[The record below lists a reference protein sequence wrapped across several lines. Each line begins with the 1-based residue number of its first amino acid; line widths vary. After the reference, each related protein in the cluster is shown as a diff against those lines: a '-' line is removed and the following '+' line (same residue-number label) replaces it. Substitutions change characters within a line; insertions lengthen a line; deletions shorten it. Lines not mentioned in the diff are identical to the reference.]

1 MFNKIKNELIYLSTL
16 RRILSSLK
24 LINNDEKAIITKKI
38 AGFAETNPQSIAIY
52 YEDREVSYKELMEGA
67 NRYSHWFL
75 KNNLK
80 KGDVIALLM
89 ENRPEFLM
97 AWIGV
102 AQIGGTTALINTN
115 LTEHPLNHSLS
126 ISGAKNLILG
136 SELINN
142 FNTTNDSI
150 KDSFQ
155 VWVEGEFND
164 SKHKK
169 INDVLEDLPTSFPNI
184 DYDVVNQDVALYI
197 YTSGTTGDPKAA
209 TITHKRLRMMLLGF
223 VSAIVPKKSDRIYNV
238 LPLYHSAGGI
248 VAVGIA
254 LTTGASLVLKKKFSV
269 NEFWEDVN
277 KYQVT
282 IFQYIGE
289 LCRYLLNAP
298 QHEHENKHKLR
309 IATGNGLRPD
319 IWDTFKE
326 RFNIKKII
334 EFYGATEGNI
344 SLINYDG
351 KSGAIGRIPG
361 YLKSNADAAIIFC
374 SSEKFSLLN
383 KFDVEKEE
391 PIRNE
396 EGFCIPCEIGEVGEA
411 LGEIQVDAGGFDGY
425 VDKQATQK
433 KILTNVFENGE
444 QRIRSGDLL
453 SCDKDGYYYFID
465 RIGDTFRWKGE
476 NVATSEVAHAFKG
489 IDGIEEVNVYGV
501 EIPGN
506 DGKAGM
512 AALVTRNDINFENL
526 FNNLKGS
533 LPSYA
538 MPLLLRVKKEIEI
551 TGTFKHKKVDLVKEG
566 FNPDEVSDPLYLA
579 DNDNSTFIKLDKNLY
594 QKLMNQKIRL

>member
-67 NRYSHWFL
+67 NRYSHWFM

-97 AWIGV
+97 AWIGI
-102 AQIGGTTALINTN
+102 AQVGGTTALINTN

-155 VWVEGEFND
+155 VWVEGESND

-169 INDVLEDLPTSFPNI
+169 INDVLEDLPISFPNI

-254 LTTGASLVLKKKFSV
+254 LTTGASLVLKRKFSV
-269 NEFWEDVN
+269 NEFWADVN

-361 YLKSNADAAIIFC
+361 YLKSM
-374 SSEKFSLLN
+374 LN
-383 KFDVEKEE
+383 IEIVKFDVEKEE

-396 EGFCIPCEIGEVGEA
+396 EGF
-411 LGEIQVDAGGFDGY
+411 
-425 VDKQATQK
+425 
-433 KILTNVFENGE
+433 
-444 QRIRSGDLL
+444 
-453 SCDKDGYYYFID
+453 
-465 RIGDTFRWKGE
+465 
-476 NVATSEVAHAFKG
+476 
-489 IDGIEEVNVYGV
+489 
-501 EIPGN
+501 
-506 DGKAGM
+506 
-512 AALVTRNDINFENL
+512 
-526 FNNLKGS
+526 
-533 LPSYA
+533 
-538 MPLLLRVKKEIEI
+538 
-551 TGTFKHKKVDLVKEG
+551 
-566 FNPDEVSDPLYLA
+566 
-579 DNDNSTFIKLDKNLY
+579 
-594 QKLMNQKIRL
+594 

>member
-24 LINNDEKAIITKKI
+24 LINNDEKAIITTKI

-67 NRYSHWFL
+67 NRYSHWFM

-155 VWVEGEFND
+155 VWVEGESND

-223 VSAIVPKKSDRIYNV
+223 VSAIVPKKTDRIYNV

-254 LTTGASLVLKKKFSV
+254 LTTGASLVLKRKFSV
-269 NEFWEDVN
+269 NEFWADVN

-282 IFQYIGE
+282 IFSI
-289 LCRYLLNAP
+289 L
-298 QHEHENKHKLR
+298 EN
-309 IATGNGLRPD
+309 
-319 IWDTFKE
+319 
-326 RFNIKKII
+326 
-334 EFYGATEGNI
+334 
-344 SLINYDG
+344 
-351 KSGAIGRIPG
+351 
-361 YLKSNADAAIIFC
+361 
-374 SSEKFSLLN
+374 
-383 KFDVEKEE
+383 
-391 PIRNE
+391 
-396 EGFCIPCEIGEVGEA
+396 
-411 LGEIQVDAGGFDGY
+411 Y
-425 VDKQATQK
+425 VD
-433 KILTNVFENGE
+433 I
-444 QRIRSGDLL
+444 
-453 SCDKDGYYYFID
+453 Y
-465 RIGDTFRWKGE
+465 
-476 NVATSEVAHAFKG
+476 
-489 IDGIEEVNVYGV
+489 
-501 EIPGN
+501 
-506 DGKAGM
+506 
-512 AALVTRNDINFENL
+512 
-526 FNNLKGS
+526 
-533 LPSYA
+533 
-538 MPLLLRVKKEIEI
+538 
-551 TGTFKHKKVDLVKEG
+551 
-566 FNPDEVSDPLYLA
+566 
-579 DNDNSTFIKLDKNLY
+579 
-594 QKLMNQKIRL
+594 